1 MSSRPAHIARARC
14 GHALVECL
22 VALTLIGVAGAA
34 MLTFSAASLSLHDA
48 AEQAAVADDVVA
60 REAARLLAA
69 HCGLAGAALATGTPR
84 QILQALSTDHGTYA
98 GRRLE
103 STWTAAGVGRHAMRR
118 WELSIGVP
126 CG

>member
-1 MSSRPAHIARARC
+1 M
-14 GHALVECL
+14 
-22 VALTLIGVAGAA
+22 ALTLIAVAGAA

-48 AEQAAVADDVVA
+48 AEQAAIADQIVA

-69 HCGLAGAALATGTPR
+69 HCGTAGAALPTGTPR
-84 QILQALSTDHGTYA
+84 QTLQALNTGNGAYA

-103 STWTAAGVGRHAMRR
+103 TEWTAAGVGYHATHR
-118 WELSIGVP
+118 WTLSVGAP